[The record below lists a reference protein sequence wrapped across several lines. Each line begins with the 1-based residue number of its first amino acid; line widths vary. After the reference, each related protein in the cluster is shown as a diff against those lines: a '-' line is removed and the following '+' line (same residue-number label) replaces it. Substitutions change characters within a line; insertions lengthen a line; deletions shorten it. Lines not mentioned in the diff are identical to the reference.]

1 VFAFIA
7 AEKTNYPIS
16 LLCRVLGV
24 GRTSFHDWQRRP
36 PSERALFDA
45 FLTERI
51 KHIHAASRGT
61 YGSPR
66 VHAELRLEHGIR
78 VGRKRVERL
87 MGQAGLEG
95 IPVPRKARTTV
106 RVEGVRCAPDLV
118 ERDFSAIAP
127 DRLWCA
133 DFTYLLTWE
142 GWLYLASV
150 IDCFSRMIVGW
161 CMRSY
166 MRLELVERALAMAV
180 ARRRPGPGLIHH
192 SDHGSQG
199 EFNRSS
205 QHSVERSCD
214 GQAEG
219 MGVGCDGAA
228 GDAFAGSAAGLAQ
241 GASRAVLGED
251 RSRRDQRGRWCG
263 GRRLAGGWRPMVSR
277 GWRNAVGHP
286 GAAVGTLSVVCRAGG
301 DCAVAR
307 PRVRCAGHWAS
318 DRPFGLDGLAGAS
331 S

>member
-1 VFAFIA
+1 VSAVFAFIA

-45 FLTERI
+45 FLTDKI

-66 VHAELRLEHGIR
+66 MHAELRLEHGIR

-133 DFTYLLTWE
+133 DITYLPTWE

-161 CMRSY
+161 CMRSH
-166 MRLELVERALAMAV
+166 MRLELVERALEMAV

-192 SDHGSQG
+192 SDHGSQYTAVI
-199 EFNRSS
+199 F
-205 QHSVERSCD
+205 
-214 GQAEG
+214 GQRCEQLG
-219 MGVGCDGAA
+219 LEVSMGSI
-228 GDAFAGSAAGLAQ
+228 GDCY
-241 GASRAVLGED
+241 D
-251 RSRRDQRGRWCG
+251 
-263 GRRLAGGWRPMVSR
+263 
-277 GWRNAVGHP
+277 NAVCEAFHATLKRELVHRRP
-286 GAAVGTLSVVCRAGG
+286 WPTRAELQTAVFEYIEGFYNTTRRHSTIAHLSPAQYEERA
-301 DCAVAR
+301 
-307 PRVRCAGHWAS
+307 
-318 DRPFGLDGLAGAS
+318 DG
-331 S
+331 

>member
-1 VFAFIA
+1 MSAVFAFIA

-45 FLTERI
+45 FLTDKI

-133 DFTYLLTWE
+133 DITYLPTWE

-161 CMRSY
+161 CMRSH

-192 SDHGSQG
+192 SDHGSQYTAVI
-199 EFNRSS
+199 F
-205 QHSVERSCD
+205 
-214 GQAEG
+214 GQRCEQL
-219 MGVGCDGAA
+219 
-228 GDAFAGSAAGLAQ
+228 GL
-241 GASRAVLGED
+241 E
-251 RSRRDQRGRWCG
+251 
-263 GRRLAGGWRPMVSR
+263 VSR
-277 GWRNAVGHP
+277 GSIGDCYDNAVCEAFH
-286 GAAVGTLSVVCRAGG
+286 ATLKRELVHRRPWPTRAGLQT
-301 DCAVAR
+301 AVFEYIEGFYNTTRRHSTIAHLSPAQYEER
-307 PRVRCAGHWAS
+307 A
-318 DRPFGLDGLAGAS
+318 DD
-331 S
+331 

>member
-45 FLTERI
+45 FLTDTI
-51 KHIHAASRGT
+51 KHIHAVSRGT

-133 DFTYLLTWE
+133 DITYLPTWE

-161 CMRSY
+161 CMRSH

-192 SDHGSQG
+192 SDHGSQYTAVI
-199 EFNRSS
+199 F
-205 QHSVERSCD
+205 
-214 GQAEG
+214 GQRCEQL
-219 MGVGCDGAA
+219 
-228 GDAFAGSAAGLAQ
+228 GL
-241 GASRAVLGED
+241 E
-251 RSRRDQRGRWCG
+251 
-263 GRRLAGGWRPMVSR
+263 VSR
-277 GWRNAVGHP
+277 GSIGDCYDNAVCEAFH
-286 GAAVGTLSVVCRAGG
+286 ATLKRELVHRRPWPTRAGLQT
-301 DCAVAR
+301 AVFEYIEGFYNTTRRHSTIAHISPAQYEER
-307 PRVRCAGHWAS
+307 A
-318 DRPFGLDGLAGAS
+318 DD
-331 S
+331 

>member
-1 VFAFIA
+1 MFAFIA

-45 FLTERI
+45 FLTDKI

-66 VHAELRLEHGIR
+66 MHAELRLEHGIR

-133 DFTYLLTWE
+133 DITYLPTWE

-161 CMRSY
+161 CMRSH
-166 MRLELVERALAMAV
+166 MRLELVERALEMAV

-192 SDHGSQG
+192 SDHGSQYTAVI
-199 EFNRSS
+199 F
-205 QHSVERSCD
+205 
-214 GQAEG
+214 GQRCEQL
-219 MGVGCDGAA
+219 
-228 GDAFAGSAAGLAQ
+228 GL
-241 GASRAVLGED
+241 E
-251 RSRRDQRGRWCG
+251 
-263 GRRLAGGWRPMVSR
+263 VSR
-277 GWRNAVGHP
+277 GSIGDCYDNAVCEAFHATLKRELVHRRP
-286 GAAVGTLSVVCRAGG
+286 WPTRAELQTAVFEYIEGFYNTTRRHSTIAHLSPAQYEERA
-301 DCAVAR
+301 
-307 PRVRCAGHWAS
+307 
-318 DRPFGLDGLAGAS
+318 DG
-331 S
+331 